1 MFSYHLYQ
9 KKLKVIFRN
18 NLKKNIEKK
27 WCEWCEGC
35 DYQQVIPKNST
46 KMVQEW
52 CKGYIDVLYGEG
64 EGGGSYCWC
73 CDMAFSL
80 KVINI

>member
-1 MFSYHLYQ
+1 LYQ

-27 WCEWCEGC
+27 WCEWCESC

-52 CKGYIDVLYGEG
+52 CKVQDWCGI
-64 EGGGSYCWC
+64 GGRGRRGVELLLLRISG
-73 CDMAFSL
+73 
-80 KVINI
+80 I

>member
-27 WCEWCEGC
+27 WCEWCESC
-35 DYQQVIPKNST
+35 DYQQVILKNST

-52 CKGYIDVLYGEG
+52 CKNGARIRLRCIMGKGKEG
-64 EGGGSYCWC
+64 E
-73 CDMAFSL
+73 
-80 KVINI
+80 VIAGVVIWHSV

>member
-27 WCEWCEGC
+27 WCEWYEGG
-35 DYQQVIPKNST
+35 DYQQVILKNST

-52 CKGYIDVLYGEG
+52 CKD
-64 EGGGSYCWC
+64 
-73 CDMAFSL
+73 
-80 KVINI
+80 

>member
-27 WCEWCEGC
+27 WCEWCESC

-46 KMVQEW
+46 KMVQGLDW
-52 CKGYIDVLYGEG
+52 CVIWGRGRRGKLLLLSDYGIQFE
-64 EGGGSYCWC
+64 S
-73 CDMAFSL
+73 
-80 KVINI
+80 